1 MSDRRNY
8 ERHLIRKFALLK
20 LANGEIFE
28 GLTRDM
34 SMGGAFIECESNIDL
49 TRGMECSIRLILK
62 EGEEEMITEISGAI
76 CYSDSRGLGCTFLR
90 INSTYYQF
98 INELVVE

>member
-20 LANGEIFE
+20 LTNGDTFK
-28 GLTRDM
+28 GQTRDM
-34 SMGGAFIECESNIDL
+34 SMGGAFVECDSAISLAEGTECTIYL
-49 TRGMECSIRLILK
+49 TLR
-62 EGEEEMITEISGAI
+62 EGEEELVTEIYGSI
-76 CYSDSRGLGCTFLR
+76 CRSDSQGLGFNFLK

-98 INELVVE
+98 MN